1 MMNNNFKTFFRKLIW
16 SFVALYIGAFFP
28 FLGYKFTKLIYVN
41 IENPGI
47 NLRLNLAD
55 ASSSLNNLFLSYKKD
70 NLNEYPS
77 VETNTPLPVFDDIA
91 LVETIDVVNED
102 DKKDISFTFVGDI
115 MLDRNVENSVYKN
128 GKGDFSFIFENVDFL
143 AESDITFGNLEGPM
157 SDKGEDL
164 GNLYSFRMN
173 PAVALSL
180 KGTGFDVLS
189 VANNHS
195 ADWGKDAFLDTL
207 NRLNLSGIV
216 SVGGGIDRKDAENL
230 RIIERSRAKV
240 GFIAFSDIGPKW
252 FEAGDNNPGILLA
265 KTELVQELVRKAKGQ
280 VDYIV
285 VSFHFGN
292 EYETVPNSRQERFAR
307 LAIDSGANIVVGHHP
322 HVVQKIEL
330 YNGGLI
336 AYSLGNFIFDQNFSE
351 ETMEGALLN
360 VVFKGRDIVS
370 IYKKKVKLNK
380 FFQVY
385 LSDYDD

>member
-77 VETNTPLPVFDDIA
+77 VETNTPLPVFEDIA